1 MAAIKIIEKLQNYP
15 ELYLTCG
22 FFEIY
27 GSKLIDLL
35 NDRKEV
41 QCLEAGGKNH
51 IKGLEEKQVMG
62 VKGIMNLI
70 GEGLQVRSSG
80 TTGANDSSSRSH
92 AIL

>member
-1 MAAIKIIEKLQNYP
+1 MMGTPDGRIPGLYLLAAYQIVEKLKNYP

-41 QCLEAGGKNH
+41 QCLESNNKNH
-51 IKGLEEKQVMG
+51 IKGLEEIQVTS
-62 VKGIMNLI
+62 VQDIM
-70 GEGLQVRSSG
+70 
-80 TTGANDSSSRSH
+80 
-92 AIL
+92 

>member
-1 MAAIKIIEKLQNYP
+1 MMGTPDGRIPGLYLLAAYQIVEKLKNYP

-41 QCLEAGGKNH
+41 
-51 IKGLEEKQVMG
+51 
-62 VKGIMNLI
+62 
-70 GEGLQVRSSG
+70 
-80 TTGANDSSSRSH
+80 
-92 AIL
+92 